1 MVGQKQQGR
10 LTKEIVEQFRLIVG
24 DANLLMDETSLTDYG
39 HDETERLVFLPEIV
53 LKPSNTEQV
62 AAIMKICNQ
71 HYIPV
76 TPRGAGTGLS
86 GGALPHLG
94 GVLLSTEKSIGIQV
108 KP

>member
-1 MVGQKQQGR
+1 MVGQTQQGR

-53 LKPSNTEQV
+53 LKPSNTAQV

-71 HYIPV
+71 RLR
-76 TPRGAGTGLS
+76 PRRR
-86 GGALPHLG
+86 
-94 GVLLSTEKSIGIQV
+94 
-108 KP
+108 